1 MSTIL
6 VIDDA
11 ALARELIAKFLEHE
25 GFRAITA
32 KNGREGWAM
41 LYDEKPDLILLDLM
55 MPEMDGV
62 TFLSMLRR
70 SPLWKDVPVVVLTG
84 VDDRDRLITRAWG
97 LGVSDLIP
105 KASFGVEE
113 LLCRVRK
120 HLPSPEGPTQHKAGR
135 SAPPQTPRWRPA
147 PPGLRTPI

>member
-41 LYDEKPDLILLDLM
+41 MYHEKPDLILLDLM

-62 TFLSMLRR
+62 QFLSMLRR

-84 VDDRDRLITRAWG
+84 ADDRDRLITRAWA

-120 HLPSPEGPTQHKAGR
+120 HLPAAGAA
-135 SAPPQTPRWRPA
+135 SAAEPYRAAVPHTPRWRQARSMLPV
-147 PPGLRTPI
+147 